1 MEKKDKILSTIL
13 LICIL
18 SNTAIAVTISTKKEK
33 NIDNK
38 ESTKVVAEVE
48 DKYFDVR
55 DLIVINRSNKYF
67 ILEYNNKEIS
77 TKATEINELFTWF
90 NANYFTEQ
98 EEDNSFSEYTELLDM
113 LTIDEIQLVNSQGG
127 NLSLEQ
133 LNNIC
138 LRINEEM
145 NLQQEEGKSL
155 KLD

>member
-1 MEKKDKILSTIL
+1 MDKKDKILSTIL

-18 SNTAIAVTISTKKEK
+18 SNTAIAVTISNKKEK
-33 NIDNK
+33 NVDNK
-38 ESTKVVAEVE
+38 ESTKVVVEVE

-55 DLIVINRSNKYF
+55 DLIVINRANKSF
-67 ILEYNNKEIS
+67 ILEYNKRFSI
-77 TKATEINELFTWF
+77 KATEINDLFTWY
-90 NANYFTEQ
+90 NANYFSEQ
-98 EEDNSFSEYTELLDM
+98 EDTDNSFSEYTELIDM

-145 NLQQEEGKSL
+145 SLQQEEGKSL